1 MRRGLRIAAV
11 LIWVAGVG
19 PPSLDP
25 DTARRSFL
33 ELFNQERAAAGLAPL
48 RSDSAL
54 NRVAQESAE
63 QLRESRGAPFEDASF
78 REIRLRLARAG
89 YEAHGWSQS
98 FAVSPGDV
106 GEVFSWW
113 KTANADDYV
122 RMLDGDYQEIGIG
135 VSELDGTPLYTFLLG
150 WRESEFFARQT
161 AGLKDLG
168 KVREAMLARVN
179 AERAVAGVPPFGL
192 HPLLNSAAQG
202 HAEDMLNRSY
212 YRHESP
218 EGATPRNRAEAQG
231 YTAEMV
237 GENISRGPLSV
248 DEVVD
253 GWMRSTEH
261 RRNLLH
267 PRFTE
272 LGIGLAVGNRTALW
286 VQSFGRPR

>member
-1 MRRGLRIAAV
+1 MDAE
-11 LIWVAGVG
+11 
-19 PPSLDP
+19 
-25 DTARRSFL
+25 TARRSFL
-33 ELFNQERAAAGLAPL
+33 ERFNQERAAAGSPPL
-48 RSDSAL
+48 RSDESL

-63 QLRESRGAPFEDASF
+63 QLRENKGAPFEDASF

-98 FAVSPGDV
+98 FAASPGDV

-113 KTANADDYV
+113 KTSNEDAYL
-122 RMLDGDYQEIGIG
+122 RMLDGDYQDLGIG
-135 VSELDGTPLYTFLLG
+135 VSELDGTPLYTFILG

-161 AGLKDLG
+161 AGLADLA
-168 KVREAMLARVN
+168 KVRGAMLARVN
-179 AERAVAGVPPFGL
+179 VERAAAGAPPLGL
-192 HPLLNSAAQG
+192 HPLLNAAAQG
-202 HAEDMLNRSY
+202 HAEDMLSRSY

-218 EGATPRNRAEAQG
+218 EGLSPRNRVEAQG
-231 YTAEMV
+231 YSAELV

-248 DEVVD
+248 DEAVD

-261 RRNLLH
+261 RSNLLH